1 MHLVTLRRIFRS
13 GYHTFIRNGWLSTAT
28 IMVMSLVLFVLG
40 ALVFVGALANSVLL
54 SLESKIDITV
64 YFKTDAAEEDI
75 LQIKKEIEAHPEV
88 KEVAYISRAQAL
100 ETFRERHKDNA
111 LIAEALVEVGD
122 NPLEASV
129 NVKALDPLRYASISD
144 FLTTKQYSSVEKIN
158 YFENQVVIDR
168 LSAMIGT
175 VRSAGVIV
183 ALFLSFVAVLVA
195 FNTIRLAIYTMRE
208 EIGIMR
214 LVGASSWFIRGP
226 FVLSG
231 LMYGAAAA
239 AVVAFVF
246 FPLTW
251 LVAPKAML
259 LVPDFDIFQYFLVH
273 IVEFV
278 MILLV
283 SGALLGSL
291 SSAIAMRRYLRI

>member
-111 LIAEALVEVGD
+111 LFAEALVEVGV

>member
-231 LMYGAAAA
+231 LMYGVAAA